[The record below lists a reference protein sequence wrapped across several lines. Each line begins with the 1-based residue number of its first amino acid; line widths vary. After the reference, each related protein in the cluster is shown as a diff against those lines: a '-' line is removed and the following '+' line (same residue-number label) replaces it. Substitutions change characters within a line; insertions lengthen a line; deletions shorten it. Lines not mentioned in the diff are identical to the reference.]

1 MRNRP
6 DTGTWLLA
14 PRTAAALAVLGV
26 ALTFALFAQDLR
38 TKEAL
43 ARAARAAEADERTA
57 ALETEQAV
65 RGERLRAFA
74 AFVAADGGDDE
85 ARFARFTAETRA
97 SHPLDIAWA
106 FLVPAAER
114 AGYEARAR
122 PARAGGRIWERGP
135 DGAPRPAGE
144 RADYWPVRLAES
156 ETRLWERGLD
166 LGADPVLR
174 AVLEKAAQ
182 TGEPARSDFFRSP
195 TERDRAFY
203 VRAIPVLSPSSAG
216 PARVRGAVVGLFRT
230 GEIVELVLSRFP
242 AGGQHVVQFSSDRDD
257 ATPIWVHAAPGAD
270 ATAPGRATTFGEVR
284 RRPGVSIRAV
294 RTADRR
300 LPMAFIPARPH
311 ELAESM
317 TPGSWAILPLGLGL
331 TGAVVLAQRRAWAL
345 ARAFEESAARTRRV
359 LDTWPDALVVVDADG
374 RVVHANARVGGLLGY
389 EPDELLGR
397 PVEQL
402 VPVEQR
408 SGHAA
413 LRAARP
419 SDPEEAPPRRG
430 PTELS
435 ARHKDGRS
443 VAVEISRS
451 AIEFD
456 ARPCT
461 LATVRDLTALRAAEA
476 SRREMERR
484 YQTLFH
490 DAGVAFF
497 LSTGFADPLIEGN
510 DAAAQLLGAKSRDEL
525 RGLSPLAIS
534 DPVQA
539 DGEPAA
545 VAADRIAGT
554 LAAGASAQFDWR
566 VRRLDGA
573 RIDCRFALTP
583 IRLDGRDVALNV
595 VRDVTQ
601 ERWAFEA
608 LRQAQAR
615 SSLLFSSSPLPSW
628 VYDLETLR
636 LVEVNDAACEKYGW
650 SREEFLAMTLLDIRP
665 PEDRAAV
672 VADVLRQAGRFQ
684 VSGWRHRL
692 RDGTTIDV
700 QVSSQRIDY
709 AGRPAAMV
717 VVHDITEQL
726 RAEAGL
732 RESEARFRAVMEAAP
747 DPIYLN
753 DESGRIVEVN
763 ERGCAVLGYSREEV
777 LRLRVSDIDLF
788 ADPSRVEELRQALSS
803 RALRVFPGLHRRK
816 DGTTFPVEVALSSL
830 TFAGRQAMLAI
841 ARDVT
846 EREEAQ
852 RAVRESQQLLQ
863 RAQELARLA
872 AWTIELDGGAPV
884 FRRDRADGLVDGLP
898 AVASFDEVLARFHPD
913 DVAGLREGLRIA
925 MAGNAFE
932 TEARFRSGEQW
943 RWLRV
948 VTNAERH
955 PDGRVKRLIGLSQ
968 DVTARKEQEIELR
981 EAEERYREIVE
992 NSSELIHRVDAAT
1005 GRFQF
1010 VNAAWTTA
1018 MGYSREEA
1026 LALRL
1031 RDVVAP
1037 EWADTVGETLVRLA
1051 GGETIRD
1058 VEVELVAKD
1067 GRRVPLEGNV
1077 VPRVSD
1083 GATVSMQA
1091 VFRDV
1096 TDRRRRDRLRG
1107 VRYEVARILTETS
1120 TLDDALPRVLA
1131 ALGGPLGWDY
1141 AHVYVRDEAGALRP
1155 TAWWHDGSEAMQ
1167 RLVATSREIGGETV
1181 DAAMLSR
1188 VVDRGVDWIDDL
1200 TAAGAGGPAASRR
1213 ARAALQAGLTT
1224 IVAAPLVTEAQLVG
1238 GLVLGTRRRRAREAD
1253 VAALLDEL
1261 RAELGQFLARVA
1273 AQSALEAERNRLA
1286 ARVTERTEDLQRLNA
1301 ELARANRLKDEFLA
1315 AMSHELRTPLNSIL
1329 GLSEALLERVYGEL
1343 AAPQA
1348 QALHTV
1354 QESGKHLLAVI
1365 NDILDLSKIEAGRI
1379 VLVREPVAV
1388 EPVCISATRMVK
1400 EAAKRKGLTLSMSVE
1415 PPELEVPGDA
1425 RRLKQVLVNLLSN
1438 AVKFTPGGGSVGL
1451 AASRGGDL
1459 VRLVVSDTGIGI
1471 APEDLPRL
1479 FQPFVQLDSRLAREH
1494 EGTGLGLALVRRLV
1508 DLHGGR
1514 VSVDSTPGEGTRVTV
1529 ELPLDGGTAAV
1540 PAAAPAA
1547 VEEPA
1552 RAPAPESAE
1561 MPLVVVGE
1569 DNEAMARLVVDYLE
1583 PEGFRVKVAG
1593 DGEKAIALVREE
1605 RPALALM
1612 DVQMPKVDGLEAIRR
1627 IRRTPGFETLP
1638 IVAVTALA
1646 MSGDRERCLE
1656 AGATDYLAKPVR
1668 LAELLAMVRRLLG

>member
-6 DTGTWLLA
+6 DTGAWLLA
-14 PRTAAALAVLGV
+14 PRTAAALGVLGV

-85 ARFARFTAETRA
+85 ARFARFAGETKA

-106 FLVPAAER
+106 PLVPAAER
-114 AGYEARAR
+114 AGYEARTR
-122 PARAGGRIWERGP
+122 PAPAGGRIWERGR

-156 ETRLWERGLD
+156 ETRLWEGGLD
-166 LGADPVLR
+166 LGADAVLR
-174 AVLEKAAQ
+174 AALEKAAQ
-182 TGEPARSDFFRSP
+182 TAEPARSDFFRASA
-195 TERDRAFY
+195 ERDRAFY

-230 GEIVELVLSRFP
+230 GDIIELVLSRFP
-242 AGGQHVVQFSSDRDD
+242 ASGQHVVQFSSDRED

-300 LPMAFIPARPH
+300 LPMAFVPARPH

-359 LDTWPDALVVVDADG
+359 LDTMPDALVVVDVDG
-374 RVVHANARVGGLLGY
+374 RVVHANARVRGLLGY

-413 LRAARP
+413 LRAARAV
-419 SDPEEAPPRRG
+419 DPAEALTRRG
-430 PTELS
+430 PSELS
-435 ARHKDGRS
+435 ARHKDGHS

-476 SRREMERR
+476 SRKEMERR

-497 LSTGFADPLIEGN
+497 LSTGFADPLVEGN

-525 RGLSPLAIS
+525 RALSPLAIS

-545 VAADRIAGT
+545 VAAGRIGDT
-554 LAAGASAQFDWR
+554 VAAGASAQFDWR
-566 VRRLDGA
+566 VRRLDGEK
-573 RIDCRFALTP
+573 IDCRFVLTP
-583 IRLDGRDVALNV
+583 IRLDGRDVVLNV

-601 ERWAFEA
+601 ERWAFDA

-615 SSLLFSSSPLPSW
+615 SSLLFASSPLPSW

-636 LVEVNDAACEKYGW
+636 LLEVNDAACEKYGW
-650 SREEFLAMTLLDIRP
+650 SREEFLAMTLLDLRP
-665 PEDRAAV
+665 MEDREAV

-684 VSGWRHRL
+684 VSGWRHGL

-700 QVSSQRIDY
+700 QLSSQRIEY

-717 VVHDITEQL
+717 VVHDITERL

-747 DPIYLN
+747 DPMYVN
-753 DESGRIVEVN
+753 DETGRIVEVN
-763 ERGCAVLGYSREEV
+763 ERGCEVLGYSREEV
-777 LRLRVSDIDLF
+777 LGLRVSDIDLA
-788 ADPSRVEELRQALSS
+788 ADPSKVEELMQALAS
-803 RALRVFPGLHRRK
+803 RGRRVFPGQHRRK
-816 DGTTFPVEVALSSL
+816 DGTTFPVEVALSAL
-830 TFAGRQAMLAI
+830 TLGGRPAMLAI
-841 ARDVT
+841 ARDVG

-863 RAQELARLA
+863 RAQALARLA
-872 AWTIELDGGAPV
+872 AWTIDLDGDEPV

-913 DVAGLREGLRIA
+913 DAPLLRDGLRVAL
-925 MAGNAFE
+925 AGNAFE

-948 VTNAERH
+948 VANAERH

-992 NSSELIHRVDAAT
+992 NTSELIHRVDAAT

-1010 VNAAWTTA
+1010 VNAAWTAA

-1031 RDVVAP
+1031 CDVVAP
-1037 EWADTVGETLVRLA
+1037 EWADTVEERLVRLA
-1051 GGETIRD
+1051 RGEAIRD

-1067 GRRVPLEGNV
+1067 GRRVPLEGNL

-1091 VFRDV
+1091 VLRDV

-1107 VRYEVARILTETS
+1107 VRYGVARILTES
-1120 TLDDALPRVLA
+1120 LTLEDALPRVLG

-1141 AHVYVRDEAGALRP
+1141 AHLYVRDEAEVLRP
-1155 TAWWHDGSEAMQ
+1155 AAWWHEGSADMGALEASSRELGVADPQML
-1167 RLVATSREIGGETV
+1167 RLVIERGVWWLDDLEALAPVDEPTSRRRAVG
-1181 DAAMLSR
+1181 L
-1188 VVDRGVDWIDDL
+1188 
-1200 TAAGAGGPAASRR
+1200 AAGISSVV
-1213 ARAALQAGLTT
+1213 T
-1224 IVAAPLVTEAQLVG
+1224 VPLLSQGQLVG
-1238 GLVLGTRRRRAREAD
+1238 SLALASRRRRAREAD
-1253 VAALLDEL
+1253 VAALLDDL
-1261 RAELGQFLARVA
+1261 SAELGQFLARVR
-1273 AQSALEAERNRLA
+1273 AQAALEAERNRLA

-1343 AAPQA
+1343 AGPQA

-1379 VLVREPVAV
+1379 VLVREPVGV
-1388 EPVCISATRMVK
+1388 ETVCISATRMVK

-1415 PPELEVPGDA
+1415 PAELEVPGDA

-1438 AVKFTPGGGSVGL
+1438 AVKFTPSGGSVGL
-1451 AASRGGDL
+1451 TASRAGDL

-1514 VSVDSTPGEGTRVTV
+1514 VSVDSTPGEGTKVTV
-1529 ELPLDGGTAAV
+1529 ELPLDGGTAAA
-1540 PAAAPAA
+1540 PAAVPAA

-1552 RAPAPESAE
+1552 RAPVPASAE
-1561 MPLVVVGE
+1561 KPLVVLGE
-1569 DNEAMARLVVDYLE
+1569 DNAAMARLVVDYLE

-1627 IRRTPGFETLP
+1627 IRRTPGSETLP

-1668 LAELLAMVRRLLG
+1668 LAELLAVVRRLLG

>member
-1 MRNRP
+1 MKKRANA
-6 DTGTWLLA
+6 GAWLLA
-14 PRTAAALAVLGV
+14 PRTAAALAVTGV

-38 TKEAL
+38 TKDSL

-74 AFVAADGGDDE
+74 AFVAADGGEDE
-85 ARFARFTAETRA
+85 ARFARFADETKA

-106 FLVPAAER
+106 PLVPAAER
-114 AGYEARAR
+114 VGYEARTR
-122 PARAGGRIWERGP
+122 PDAAGGRIWERGP
-135 DGAPRPAGE
+135 DGAPRPAGP
-144 RADYWPVRLAES
+144 RAAYWPVHLAES
-156 ETRLWERGLD
+156 ETRLWGRGFD

-174 AVLEKAAQ
+174 AALEKAAQ
-182 TGEPARSDFFRSP
+182 TGAPARSGFFRSP
-195 TERDRAFY
+195 AEAERAFY
-203 VRAIPVLSPSSAG
+203 VRAIPVVSPPSAG

-230 GEIVELVLSRFP
+230 GEIIEQVLARFP
-242 AGGQHVVQFSSDRDD
+242 SGGQHVVQFSSDRDD

-270 ATAPGRATTFGEVR
+270 GTAPGRATTFGEVR
-284 RRPGVSIRAV
+284 RRPGVSIRTV
-294 RTADRR
+294 RTADRQ
-300 LPMAFIPARPH
+300 LPMAFVPARPH

-317 TPGSWAILPLGLGL
+317 TPGSWAILPLGLAL
-331 TGAVVLAQRRAWAL
+331 TGALVFAQRRARAL
-345 ARAFEESAARTRRV
+345 AQALDASAARTRRV
-359 LDTWPDALVVVDADG
+359 LDTMPDALVVVDADG
-374 RVVHANARVGGLLGY
+374 RVVHANARVRSLLGY
-389 EPDELLGR
+389 EPDELLGQS
-397 PVEQL
+397 VEQL

-408 SGHAA
+408 PGHAA
-413 LRAARP
+413 LRAAQAVGP
-419 SDPEEAPPRRG
+419 DQAVALRG
-430 PTELS
+430 PSELS
-435 ARHKDGRS
+435 ARHRDGHS

-456 ARPCT
+456 ASPCT

-476 SRREMERR
+476 SRRELERR

-497 LSTGFADPLIEGN
+497 LSSGFDEPLLEGN
-510 DAAAQLLGAKSRDEL
+510 DAAAQLLGAKGRDEL
-525 RGLSPLAIS
+525 RGLTPLAIS
-534 DPVQA
+534 EPVQA

-545 VAADRIAGT
+545 AAAARIART
-554 LAAGASAQFDWR
+554 LGAGASAQFDWR

-573 RIDCRFALTP
+573 RIDCRFVLTP
-583 IRLDGRDVALNV
+583 IRLDGRDVVLNV

-601 ERWAFEA
+601 ERWAFDA

-615 SSLLFSSSPLPSW
+615 SSLLFASSPLPSW
-628 VYDLETLR
+628 VHDLETLR
-636 LVEVNDAACEKYGW
+636 LLEVNDAACEKYGW
-650 SREEFLAMTLLDIRP
+650 GREEFLAMTLLDILP
-665 PEDRAAV
+665 PLDREAV
-672 VADVLRQAGRFQ
+672 VTDALRESGRFQ
-684 VSGWRHRL
+684 VSGWRHCL
-692 RDGTTIDV
+692 RDGTVIDV

-747 DPIYLN
+747 DPIYVN
-753 DESGRIVEVN
+753 DEEGRIVEVN

-777 LRLRVSDIDLF
+777 LRLRVSDIDLC
-788 ADPSRVEELRQALSS
+788 ADPSKVGDLRQALSS
-803 RALRVFPGLHRRK
+803 RALRIFPGLHRRK

-852 RAVRESQQLLQ
+852 RAVHESQQLLQ
-863 RAQELARLA
+863 RAQEIARLA
-872 AWTIELDGGAPV
+872 AWTIELDAEEPV
-884 FRRDRADGLVDGLP
+884 FRRERNEGLVDGLP
-898 AVASFDEVLARFHPD
+898 AVASFEEVLARFHPD
-913 DVAGLREGLRIA
+913 DVGLLRDGLRA
-925 MAGNAFE
+925 AQAGGGFE
-932 TEARFRSGEQW
+932 TEARFRSGEGW

-948 VTNAERH
+948 VTDVERH
-955 PDGRVKRLIGLSQ
+955 PDGRAKRLVGLSQ
-968 DVTARKEQEIELR
+968 DVTARKEQEIALR
-981 EAEERYREIVE
+981 EAEERYRDIVE
-992 NSSELIHRVDAAT
+992 NSSELIHRVDPAS

-1010 VNAAWTTA
+1010 VNVAWTAA
-1018 MGYSREEA
+1018 MGYTREEA

-1031 RDVVAP
+1031 LDVVPP
-1037 EWADTVGETLVRLA
+1037 EWRGAVEERIARMLKGATFK
-1051 GGETIRD
+1051 D
-1058 VEVELVAKD
+1058 VEIEFVGKD

-1077 VPRVSD
+1077 VPLVS
-1083 GATVSMQA
+1083 GGTAVSLQG
-1091 VFRDV
+1091 VFHDV
-1096 TDRRRRDRLRG
+1096 TERRRRERLRG
-1107 VRYEVARILTETS
+1107 VRYEVARILTESS

-1131 ALGGPLGWDY
+1131 AIGGPLGWDY
-1141 AHVYVRDEAGALRP
+1141 AHLYARDGEGVLRP
-1155 TAWWHDGSEAMQ
+1155 AAWWHDGSGPMNALEGGSRDLAEADPQ
-1167 RLVATSREIGGETV
+1167 
-1181 DAAMLSR
+1181 MLR
-1188 VVDRGVDWIDDL
+1188 ITAERGIWWIDDL
-1200 TAAGAGGPAASRR
+1200 AALPAVDGSTARRRAAGLAAGIASVV
-1213 ARAALQAGLTT
+1213 T
-1224 IVAAPLVTEAQLVG
+1224 VPLVSQSRLVG
-1238 GLVLGTRRRRAREAD
+1238 SLARGSRRRRSHEPD
-1253 VAALLDEL
+1253 VAALLDDL

-1273 AQSALEAERNRLA
+1273 AQADLEAERNRLA
-1286 ARVTERTEDLQRLNA
+1286 ARVGERTADLQRLNA
-1301 ELARANRLKDEFLA
+1301 ELERANRLKDEFLA

-1379 VLVREPVAV
+1379 VLVREPVTV
-1388 EPVCISATRMVK
+1388 EPVCISATRIVK
-1400 EAAKRKGLTLSMSVE
+1400 EAAKRKNIALATSVE
-1415 PPELEVPGDA
+1415 PADLEVPGDA

-1438 AVKFTPGGGSVGL
+1438 AVKFTPSGGSVGL
-1451 AASRGGDL
+1451 AASRAGEL

-1479 FQPFVQLDSRLAREH
+1479 FQPFVQLDSRLSREH

-1514 VSVDSTPGEGTRVTV
+1514 VSVDSTPGEGTKVTV
-1529 ELPLDGGTAAV
+1529 ELPLDGGTAAA

-1547 VEEPA
+1547 AEETTPA
-1552 RAPAPESAE
+1552 LVPGSAE
-1561 MPLVVVGE
+1561 NPLVVVGE

-1583 PEGFRVKVAG
+1583 PEGFRVKVAD